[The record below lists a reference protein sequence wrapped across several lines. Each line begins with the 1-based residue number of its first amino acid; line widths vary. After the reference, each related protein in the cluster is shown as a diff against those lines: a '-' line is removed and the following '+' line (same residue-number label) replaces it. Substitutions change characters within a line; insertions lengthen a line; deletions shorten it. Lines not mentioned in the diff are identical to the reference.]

1 MQYSCGKININI
13 PDGYGD
19 IKDIVFSAH
28 IIVRYNNGHCGG
40 IDPHIIGLCKQQIR
54 RMSLYP
60 ILIIVSRDSK
70 VIDDYKNLDIAYV
83 DCTQCSNNFETAL
96 HVKNILK
103 LLKIQLIHCHG
114 YSTNYFLYM
123 LKKLDKNGF
132 GKVKTVITCHGWV
145 EYNLK
150 KKFLTYFDFW
160 TYSMGDAFICV
171 SETMKKRLESIIKNK
186 KIVAINNGINVSNS
200 DLDVVGVQ
208 DFKKEFCIPNNKKI
222 ICYVGRLDPEKRP
235 DRFLEFAEKLFLVR
249 EDVIFIMAG
258 NGSMWAALKEKICH
272 LKCRDNFRLLGEIY
286 PATIVY
292 QISDLLYIP
301 YDTEGIPMC
310 VLESMSQGTPVLASN
325 VGGLS
330 EIIEHR
336 VDGFLFE
343 KEDVE
348 GVCACANFLLN
359 DSEYLKY
366 IGENSKSKIRK
377 HFSVQKMFVETMRVY
392 DELLEK
398 SSHG

>member
-1 MQYSCGKININI
+1 M
-13 PDGYGD
+13 
-19 IKDIVFSAH
+19 
-28 IIVRYNNGHCGG
+28 
-40 IDPHIIGLCKQQIR
+40 
-54 RMSLYP
+54 
-60 ILIIVSRDSK
+60 
-70 VIDDYKNLDIAYV
+70 
-83 DCTQCSNNFETAL
+83 
-96 HVKNILK
+96 
-103 LLKIQLIHCHG
+103 
-114 YSTNYFLYM
+114 
-123 LKKLDKNGF
+123 
-132 GKVKTVITCHGWV
+132 
-145 EYNLK
+145 
-150 KKFLTYFDFW
+150 
-160 TYSMGDAFICV
+160 
-171 SETMKKRLESIIKNK
+171 
-186 KIVAINNGINVSNS
+186 
-200 DLDVVGVQ
+200 
-208 DFKKEFCIPNNKKI
+208 
-222 ICYVGRLDPEKRP
+222 CYVERLDPEKRP

-301 YDTEGIPMC
+301 SDTEGIPMC

-377 HFSVQKMFVETMRVY
+377 HESI
-392 DELLEK
+392 
-398 SSHG
+398 

>member
-1 MQYSCGKININI
+1 
-13 PDGYGD
+13 
-19 IKDIVFSAH
+19 
-28 IIVRYNNGHCGG
+28 
-40 IDPHIIGLCKQQIR
+40 
-54 RMSLYP
+54 
-60 ILIIVSRDSK
+60 
-70 VIDDYKNLDIAYV
+70 
-83 DCTQCSNNFETAL
+83 
-96 HVKNILK
+96 
-103 LLKIQLIHCHG
+103 
-114 YSTNYFLYM
+114 
-123 LKKLDKNGF
+123 
-132 GKVKTVITCHGWV
+132 
-145 EYNLK
+145 
-150 KKFLTYFDFW
+150 
-160 TYSMGDAFICV
+160 
-171 SETMKKRLESIIKNK
+171 
-186 KIVAINNGINVSNS
+186 
-200 DLDVVGVQ
+200 
-208 DFKKEFCIPNNKKI
+208 
-222 ICYVGRLDPEKRP
+222 
-235 DRFLEFAEKLFLVR
+235 
-249 EDVIFIMAG
+249 
-258 NGSMWAALKEKICH
+258 MWAALKEKICH

-301 YDTEGIPMC
+301 SDTEGIPMC
-310 VLESMSQGTPVLASN
+310 VLESMSQGTPVLVSN

-377 HFSVQKMFVETMRVY
+377 HFSVQKMFVETMKVY